1 MKNIPEKLT
10 KLLEDE
16 TKAFAFLATVMPDF
30 TPQVT
35 PVWFTTDGEDILIN
49 SAKGRV
55 KDINMR
61 ARPNVALAIPDP
73 GNPYKYLQIRGL
85 VVEIIE
91 EGADEHFQVLAQI
104 YTGKHFNTPNDQVRV
119 IYRIRPDKVD
129 AHG

>member
-1 MKNIPEKLT
+1 MKNIPEKFN

-16 TKAFAFLATVMPDF
+16 TKAFAFLATVMPDL

-35 PVWFTTDGEDILIN
+35 PVWFNTDGEHILIN

-55 KDINMR
+55 KDVNMR

-73 GNPYKYLQIRGL
+73 NNPYNYLQIRGL

-91 EGADEHFQVLAQI
+91 EGAGEHFQALAQI
-104 YTGKHFNTPNDQVRV
+104 YTGKHFDTPEDQVRV
-119 IYRIRPDKVD
+119 IYRILPDKVD